1 MSKRKNFIT
10 TKFLVITCLLFI
22 YTNYREKMARKFKKL
37 KLLTARLL

>member
-1 MSKRKNFIT
+1 MSKRKNFVT
-10 TKFLVITCLLFI
+10 TKFIVVIHLLFV